1 MTGPWC
7 LAAGIAAAAILAMA
21 PLASAQG
28 VVAPGDVVF
37 DDYGEVAQSL
47 TGVPGNPEAGRTV
60 MATRSLGNCVA
71 CHQVS
76 AMADVP
82 FQGNVGPSLDGVA
95 DRWSEA
101 QLRGILVDADR
112 TFPDSIMPA
121 FYKTDGFIR
130 PGDGYTGKAAPP
142 DLPPIL
148 TAQQI
153 EDVLAYLL
161 TLHEN

>member
-1 MTGPWC
+1 MTGTWRM
-7 LAAGIAAAAILAMA
+7 AAGIVAVATV
-21 PLASAQG
+21 ASAQT
-28 VVAPGDVVF
+28 VVAPSEVAF

-47 TGVPGNPEAGRTV
+47 TGVPGDPQAGREV

-82 FQGNVGPSLDGVA
+82 FQGDVGPSLDGAA

-101 QLRGILVDADR
+101 QLRGIVVDADR

-121 FYKTDGFIR
+121 FYKTEGFVR

-148 TAQQI
+148 SAQQV
-153 EDVLAYLL
+153 EDVVAYLM
-161 TLHEN
+161 TLHDE